1 MKTLSL
7 KLHESLDNRLAAAA
21 KRRGQTKSAVVR
33 EALEAFLGENNL
45 PQSASCLELAAD
57 VAGCLEG
64 PADLSTGKEHMQGYG
79 R

>member
-7 KLHESLDNRLAAAA
+7 KLHESLDNRLAVAA
-21 KRRGQTKSAVVR
+21 KKRGQTKSAVVR
-33 EALEAFLGENNL
+33 EALEAFLQEQRT

-64 PADLSTGKEHMQGYG
+64 PADLSTGQEHMQGYG